1 MYKIIHIYFS
11 QNICIRQEEGN
22 CCIRYNLC
30 SDTNSWAI
38 SYNTGT
44 IAIATSSGSLCALDY
59 VNISGVTETCDQ
71 AHNQPLFNK
80 ICGYAFG
87 LGHNLPLAQA
97 SAHVCGKYN
106 ENSNKPPL
114 FWNFLKT
121 LFHTDHRRRWFI
133 GTDTVF

>member
-71 AHNQPLFNK
+71 AHNQPIYNK

-106 ENSNKPPL
+106 EYIVSVPI
-114 FWNFLKT
+114 T
-121 LFHTDHRRRWFI
+121 C
-133 GTDTVF
+133 